1 MVSFFYCRYIV
12 QLTFTS
18 QWQTVLRFNQQTK
31 HFLSVNTRHSVHLKV
46 ADMEMEEIL
55 KEWQS
60 GEFVSDPSS
69 HACLAVKVCSLF
81 SRSLQCKR
89 RQLLSVN
96 PARLIF
102 PFSTFST
109 IRIIINNAHD
119 IIIILTTKR
128 NDLTWFESSCC
139 QRKWNKK
146 PFSSIVASCSR
157 RWLCVLLNQSRHL
170 LGNYFLC
177 YL

>member
-1 MVSFFYCRYIV
+1 MVSFFYCRY
-12 QLTFTS
+12 LCS
-18 QWQTVLRFNQQTK
+18 LHLLHNDKLYCRFNQQTK

-60 GEFVSDPSS
+60 GVFVSDPSS

-81 SRSLQCKR
+81 SRSLQCER

-102 PFSTFST
+102 PFSAFST
-109 IRIIINNAHD
+109 IRIIINNARHYHNPD
-119 IIIILTTKR
+119 YKKERLNLIWELLLSKEVKQKTILLDR
-128 NDLTWFESSCC
+128 RQLQPPMVVCAPESV
-139 QRKWNKK
+139 
-146 PFSSIVASCSR
+146 PAFV
-157 RWLCVLLNQSRHL
+157 
-170 LGNYFLC
+170 G
-177 YL
+177 